1 MSKNNDFNKKATKN
15 KKAKKKAKP
24 LSIKGTLSRAKRG
37 FGFVVPENAL
47 GKAGSDIF
55 VAERNLHGAMHGDT
69 VEVLL
74 HPDDYMRDG
83 TSGEVTKVLK
93 RANTEIIGTFEKS
106 KSVGFVVSDNRK
118 IQEDVYI
125 AKKDF
130 KGAEQGDKVV
140 VQITKYPD
148 DEIGARGKIVE
159 IIGRAGEAGSDIKAL
174 VRQKNLRDTF
184 PSRAMAE
191 AKAVSK
197 MGSTAAGVVG
207 GAAGSTAGG
216 AAGSTAGDAAG
227 GTTAGA
233 AARVDLRDKTIFTID
248 GADAKD
254 LDDAVSIEKTENGN
268 YILGVH
274 IADVSHYVAED
285 GPLDKEALKRGNS
298 VYLIDQVIP
307 MLPKELSNGI
317 CSLTSGEDRLTLS
330 IDMEIT
336 PKGDVVS
343 HKIYE
348 AVIRTCERMTYTD
361 VSDILE
367 NEDVDL
373 IKRYQNIYREL
384 LLMNELAKVLKK
396 KRVQRGSLDFDL
408 DESYIRLD
416 ASGKVESVGIAER
429 RTANGVIEEF
439 MLVANETVAERFFWL
454 EAPFVYRVHE
464 KPSLEKMEEFKVFI
478 KNFGLTLKGNTENIH
493 PRVLGELLSQTEG
506 KPYENVVNTIMLR
519 SMKKAFYSA
528 VCDGHFG
535 LGLKYYCHFT
545 SPIRRYPDLIIHR
558 IIKETLREP
567 LSDKRKKALRK
578 KVEKAAET
586 ASATER
592 QALELEREVEKMKKT
607 EYMAGLIGEE
617 FEGVISGVT
626 AFGLYVELPNTI
638 EGMVR
643 LDMID
648 YDDYDFDSQNYRV
661 IGRMT
666 KKVYALGDEVRVI
679 VRSANIAERQ
689 IDFQIRVEEKPKKR
703 KK

>member
-1 MSKNNDFNKKATKN
+1 MSKNNDFNKRTAKN

-24 LSIKGTLSRAKRG
+24 LSIKGTLSRARRG
-37 FGFVVPENAL
+37 FGFVVPENAS
-47 GKAGSDIF
+47 GKDGSDIF
-55 VAERNLHGAMHGDT
+55 VAGRNLHGAMHGDT

-74 HPDDYMRDG
+74 HPDDFMRDG

-93 RANTEIIGTFEKS
+93 RANTEIIGTFEKN

-125 AKKDF
+125 EKKYF
-130 KGAEQGDKVV
+130 KGAQQGDKVV
-140 VQITKYPD
+140 AQITKYPD

-197 MGSTAAGVVG
+197 MDGTTV
-207 GAAGSTAGG
+207 GAAGDVA
-216 AAGSTAGDAAG
+216 
-227 GTTAGA
+227 AGA
-233 AARVDLRDKTIFTID
+233 AADQTGNEAQHNCNLNKRVDLRDKTIFTID

-254 LDDAVSIEKTENGN
+254 LDDAVSIEKTESGN

-336 PKGDVVS
+336 PKGDVVN

-367 NEDVDL
+367 NKDADL
-373 IKRYQNIYREL
+373 IKRYDNIYQEIL
-384 LLMNELAKVLKK
+384 MMNELAKVLKK

-416 ASGKVESVGIAER
+416 ASGKVEFVGIAER

-439 MLVANETVAERFFWL
+439 MLVANETVAERFFWI

-478 KNFGLTLKGNTENIH
+478 KNFGLILKGNTENIH

-567 LSDKRKKALRK
+567 LSEKRKKALKK

-666 KKVYALGDEVRVI
+666 KKVYALGDEVKVI
-679 VRSANIAERQ
+679 VQSANIAERQ
-689 IDFQIRVEEKPKKR
+689 IDFLIRSEEKPKKR

>member
-1 MSKNNDFNKKATKN
+1 MNQNNRNNKKN

-24 LSIKGTLSRAKRG
+24 LSIKGTLSRARKG
-37 FGFVVPENAL
+37 FGFVVPENSPGNDNASKT
-47 GKAGSDIF
+47 GNKDIF
-55 VAERNLHGAMHGDT
+55 IAGRNLHGAMHGDT

-74 HPDDYMRDG
+74 HPDDIMRDG

-106 KSVGFVVSDNRK
+106 KSVGFVISDDRK

-125 AKKDF
+125 AKQDF
-130 KGAEQGDKVV
+130 RGAQQGDKVV
-140 VQITKYPD
+140 AQITKYPD
-148 DEIGARGKIVE
+148 SEIGARGKIVE

-174 VRQKNLRDTF
+174 VRQKNLRETF

-191 AKAVSK
+191 AKAMSSK
-197 MGSTAAGVVG
+197 PFNY
-207 GAAGSTAGG
+207 
-216 AAGSTAGDAAG
+216 DE
-227 GTTAGA
+227 
-233 AARVDLRDKTIFTID
+233 RVDLRGKTIFTID

-274 IADVSHYVAED
+274 IADVSYYVSED

-343 HKIYE
+343 HKIYD

-367 NEDVDL
+367 NEDADL
-373 IKRYQNIYREL
+373 IKRYQNIHKEL
-384 LLMNELAKVLKK
+384 LMMNELAKILKK

-416 ASGKVESVGIAER
+416 AEGKAEFVGIAER
-429 RTANGVIEEF
+429 RIANGVIEEF

-464 KPSLEKMEEFKVFI
+464 KPSLERMEEFKAFI
-478 KNFGLTLKGNTENIH
+478 KNFGLILKGNTENMH
-493 PRVLGELLSQTEG
+493 PRVLGEILSQTEG
-506 KPYENVVNTIMLR
+506 KPYESVVNTIMLR

-558 IIKETLREP
+558 IIKETLKEP
-567 LSDKRKKALRK
+567 LSDKRKKALKK
-578 KVEKAAET
+578 KVETAAET

-607 EYMAGLIGEE
+607 EYMADHIGEE
-617 FEGVISGVT
+617 FVGVISGVT

-661 IGRMT
+661 IGRIT
-666 KKVYALGDEVRVI
+666 KKVFALGDEVKVI
-679 VRSANIAERQ
+679 VKSANIAERQ
-689 IDFQIRVEEKPKKR
+689 IDFQLCLDEKPKRKR
-703 KK
+703 DNKKNIRRQK